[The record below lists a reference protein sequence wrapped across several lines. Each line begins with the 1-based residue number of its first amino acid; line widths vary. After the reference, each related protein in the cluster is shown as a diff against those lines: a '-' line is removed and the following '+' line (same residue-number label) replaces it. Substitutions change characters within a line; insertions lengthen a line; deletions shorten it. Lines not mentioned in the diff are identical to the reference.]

1 MFWNFLANSNTKP
14 TNTSRKWWKNHKGL
28 KIDKCWGWKKFYF
41 GVCLGIKYKAL
52 KKYGKVSGNVILR
65 RWWQWRILE
74 DQQELRCSPGEEF
87 QAIRT
92 GCASHGLLESHGRSV
107 HRQHFSVTEAS
118 TTRHGVAGEGTDFLM
133 DRETELEK
141 KIKWKRK
148 QILKPEFQPSTF

>member
-74 DQQELRCSPGEEF
+74 DQQELHCSPGEEF

-92 GCASHGLLESHGRSV
+92 AVKGMGFWNHMAGLFTSSISV
-107 HRQHFSVTEAS
+107 LL
-118 TTRHGVAGEGTDFLM
+118 RHQPQGMVWQGKE
-133 DRETELEK
+133 
-141 KIKWKRK
+141 
-148 QILKPEFQPSTF
+148 QIF